1 MKSLIAFTKKERME
15 QLRSGRLVVL
25 ALLFVVFGIMN
36 PAIAKLTPWLFELL
50 ADTMKESGMI
60 VTGVQ
65 VNALT
70 SWEQFYKNIPMALIV
85 FVLME
90 SNIFTKEYQSGT
102 LIPVLT
108 KGLERY
114 KVVISKTLVLTVLWT
129 AGYWMCF
136 GVTYA
141 YNAYFWDNGIARNL
155 LFSATCWWMFG
166 MFTVMLM
173 VLFSS
178 VAKAYTGVLLGTGGV
193 VLACYLL
200 TFLPEVSS
208 YSPGKLM
215 GSGALLGGKEAIGDY
230 VPALV
235 ITALLCGGCVAGSI
249 PVLKRVTR

>member
-108 KGLERY
+108 KGVERY

-129 AGYWMCF
+129 AGYWMCY

-249 PVLKRVTR
+249 PVLNKRKL

>member
-50 ADTMKESGMI
+50 AGTMKESGMI

-108 KGLERY
+108 KGVERY

-129 AGYWMCF
+129 AGYWMCY

-249 PVLKRVTR
+249 PVLNKRKL

>member
-129 AGYWMCF
+129 AGYWMCY

-235 ITALLCGGCVAGSI
+235 ITLALCVGCVAISI
-249 PVLKRVTR
+249 PVQNRRKM

>member
-1 MKSLIAFTKKERME
+1 MKSLIAFTKKEWME

-36 PAIAKLTPWLFELL
+36 PAIAKLTPWMFELL
-50 ADTMKESGMI
+50 ADTLKESGMT
-60 VTGVQ
+60 VTEVP
-65 VNALT
+65 VDALT

-90 SNIFTKEYQSGT
+90 SSIFTREYQSGT

-114 KVVISKTLVLTVLWT
+114 KVVFSKTMVLTVLWS
-129 AGYWMCF
+129 AGYWICY
-136 GVTYA
+136 GVTYV
-141 YNAYFWDNGIARNL
+141 YNSYFWDNGIARHL
-155 LFSATCWWMFG
+155 LFSAMYWWVFG
-166 MFTVMLM
+166 LFAVMLM

-178 VAKAYTGVLLGTGGV
+178 MAKANTGVLLGTGGV
-193 VLACYLL
+193 VLVAYLFTL
-200 TFLPEVSS
+200 LPEVAS

-215 GSGALLGGKEAIGDY
+215 GSGALLGGKEMVRDY

-235 ITALLCGGCVAGSI
+235 VTVFLCVVCVAVSI
-249 PVLKRVTR
+249 PVQNKREI